1 MARVRLEYID
11 LLKLLSILSI
21 ITLHVFKVWTQTEIM
36 GIRIYGFTALVKFGV
51 PVFIMIS
58 GALLLN
64 REIEIGSFLKKKV
77 NRIVYPFI
85 FFYILTCLFVFL
97 NHQTHEQTQN
107 IFAFRWYFWMI
118 LGVYLSIPVINKYIL
133 HSKLKELEYFII
145 LFLFAAVFYEI
156 TYYFGIT
163 QYFYLTLFL
172 SPLGY
177 LVLGYYLSK
186 KEFNMSANKIITLS
200 IIIFALTTFL
210 KSCGIWGYLP
220 FIENYAANT
229 SPMLSSWLDVSF
241 LQIIQA
247 ASIFVGIKYLYLSSS
262 GIYSYIKKFLQSN
275 IISKF
280 VLSVSRASYGMYL
293 MNLMTTL
300 LLYYDL
306 QPLTLTGT
314 QVCLT
319 IVLASLAIFFI
330 SWIIIVILG
339 KIPYIK
345 VLSGYY

>member
-11 LLKLLSILSI
+11 LLKLLSILAI
-21 ITLHVFKVWTQTEIM
+21 ITLHAFNVWQQAEIM
-36 GIRIYGFTALVKFGV
+36 GFRIYGFTALVKFGV

-85 FFYILTCLFVFL
+85 FFYIITCLFVFL
-97 NHQTHEQTQN
+97 NHHTHEQTQN

-118 LGVYLSIPVINKYIL
+118 LGVYLSIPIINKYVMY
-133 HSKLKELEYFII
+133 SKLNELEYFIC
-145 LFLFAAVFYEI
+145 LFLFAAIFYEI
-156 TYYFGIT
+156 TYYFGIK

-186 KEFNMSANKIITLS
+186 KEFNMSANKIITIS
-200 IIIFALTTFL
+200 IFLFVLTTFL

-247 ASIFVGIKYLYLSSS
+247 SSIFVAAKSLYQSSN
-262 GIYSYIKKFLQSN
+262 GIYSHIKKFLQSKV
-275 IISKF
+275 ISNF

-293 MNLMTTL
+293 MNLMPTL
-300 LLYYDL
+300 LFYYYL
-306 QPLTLTGT
+306 QPMDFTGT
-314 QVCLT
+314 QVCLVIMVISLVT
-319 IVLASLAIFFI
+319 FIGSWLIIVLLS
-330 SWIIIVILG
+330 

-345 VLSGYY
+345 DLSGYY

>member
-1 MARVRLEYID
+1 MARARFEYID
-11 LLKLLSILSI
+11 LLKLFAILSI
-21 ITLHVFKVWTQTEIM
+21 ITVHIFNVWQQAEIM
-36 GIRIYGFTALVKFGV
+36 GIRIYGLSSLVKFGV

-64 REIEIGSFLKKKV
+64 RPIEIGSFLKKKV

-85 FFYILTCLFVFL
+85 FFYIITCLFVFL
-97 NHQTHEQTQN
+97 NHHTHEQTQN

-133 HSKLKELEYFII
+133 HSKLEEIRYFIY
-145 LFLFAAVFYEI
+145 LFLFASVFYEI
-156 TYYFGIT
+156 MYYFGIK
-163 QYFYLTLFL
+163 QYFNLTLFL

-186 KEFNMSANKIITLS
+186 KDFDMSANKIITVS
-200 IIIFALTTFL
+200 IILFIFSTFL
-210 KSCGIWGYLP
+210 KSCGILGYLP
-220 FIENYAANT
+220 FIENYAALT

-247 ASIFVGIKYLYLSSS
+247 ASFFVGIKYIYCSSD
-262 GIYSYIKKFLQSN
+262 GVYSHIKKFLQSKF
-275 IISKF
+275 ISKF

-293 MNLMTTL
+293 MNLMPTL
-300 LLYYDL
+300 LFYYYL
-306 QPLTLTGT
+306 QPMDLTGT
-314 QVCLT
+314 QVCLIIISASIAT
-319 IVLASLAIFFI
+319 FFVSWVIIVL
-330 SWIIIVILG
+330 LG

-345 VLSGYY
+345 EWSGYY

>member
-11 LLKLLSILSI
+11 LLKLLSILAI
-21 ITLHVFKVWTQTEIM
+21 ITLHAFNVWQQAEIM
-36 GIRIYGFTALVKFGV
+36 GFRIYGFTALVKFGV

-85 FFYILTCLFVFL
+85 FFYIITCLFVFL
-97 NHQTHEQTQN
+97 NHHTHEQTQN

-280 VLSVSRASYGMYL
+280 VLSVSRASDGMYL
-293 MNLMTTL
+293 MNLMPTL
-300 LLYYDL
+300 LLYYYL

-319 IVLASLAIFFI
+319 IILASLAIFFI